1 MKFYEIFEIYIV
13 NLPEMSNR
21 QNWGVI
27 FRFDKVWLG
36 SLLLRQRV
44 LLRSDSYTTK
54 KLLRNVKCLLS
65 NEINRFLHEV

>member
-27 FRFDKVWLG
+27 FRFGPTLKFLYICHNIAMQSHLLKNG
-36 SLLLRQRV
+36 KMCGPLLLLWQQ
-44 LLRSDSYTTK
+44 
-54 KLLRNVKCLLS
+54 
-65 NEINRFLHEV
+65 